1 MNGRLAGWSG
11 IAFVVLLLLQAG
23 MADIP
28 TLDTPIDRIQR
39 FYASHGG
46 IIVAAQ
52 IISVAASIFF
62 FLFAWG
68 LARDVNPESVAAT
81 ARVRLTGG
89 LVAIASLATA
99 IPPIS
104 LALASAPS
112 DSRAHTLTRAAD
124 VTDAVLF
131 AAIVLFSL
139 ELLRDAAPRWL
150 KVLAVVVAAISL
162 ARAVLGLAEVHA
174 LDVIGPLAF
183 LALVLVMSVA
193 AIRGRLAASAGR

>member
-1 MNGRLAGWSG
+1 MSGRRAGWLG
-11 IAFVVLLLLQAG
+11 IVFVVLLLLQAG

-28 TLDTPIDRIQR
+28 TLDTPINRIQR

-99 IPPIS
+99 I
-104 LALASAPS
+104 
-112 DSRAHTLTRAAD
+112 
-124 VTDAVLF
+124 
-131 AAIVLFSL
+131 
-139 ELLRDAAPRWL
+139 
-150 KVLAVVVAAISL
+150 
-162 ARAVLGLAEVHA
+162 
-174 LDVIGPLAF
+174 
-183 LALVLVMSVA
+183 
-193 AIRGRLAASAGR
+193 